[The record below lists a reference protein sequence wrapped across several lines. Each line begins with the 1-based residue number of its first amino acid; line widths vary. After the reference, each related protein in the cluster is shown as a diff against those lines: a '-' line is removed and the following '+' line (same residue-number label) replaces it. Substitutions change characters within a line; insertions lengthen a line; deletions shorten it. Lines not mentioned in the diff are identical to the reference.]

1 MTNKQKTFLI
11 ILLATILAF
20 LAVFF
25 INKNSNHKKDIENI
39 PTIENYVI
47 EDSNT
52 KIEENKVEIK
62 PEIQP
67 EIQIEQKAQKQIK
80 TPKLENIK
88 YEQPVIKE
96 IKEIKEKATNSE
108 ETAIDNGIK
117 KIEGT
122 DIIEVTREFKIDTP
136 AKYSFK

>member
-52 KIEENKVEIK
+52 KFEENKVEIK
-62 PEIQP
+62 PEIKP

>member
-25 INKNSNHKKDIENI
+25 INKNSNHKKNIENI

-52 KIEENKVEIK
+52 KFEENKVEIK
-62 PEIQP
+62 PEIKP

>member
-52 KIEENKVEIK
+52 KFEENKVEIK
-62 PEIQP
+62 PEIKP

-108 ETAIDNGIK
+108 ETTIDNGIK